1 MLIAAPQRWDEACF
15 AVPVVRAMLASGV
28 GAGVLCAAAQGE
40 FWKTLAGLRVVE
52 FPPQA
57 KPRVLAAELAG
68 KWQAALIW
76 EPGTAA
82 ETCVRA
88 KIPRRL
94 GPQENTLKKF
104 LTHPV
109 PLAAAGRALEHR
121 VRHYLAVAE
130 SLGLETGR
138 AEFFA
143 PVNLGV
149 KREPH
154 SLLLCPDSDFGRSHQ
169 WPLERWVEVGQALL
183 AAGLKLTIA
192 GLPQG
197 DLLGEKLLSR
207 LGGELPFLNAAP
219 RPGLLR
225 LLAAQ
230 ALVLAADGSL
240 PHLSAHVGAVCV
252 TLFGPNDPAWKRPLG
267 RAHATVRQHVECA
280 PCFLAKCPLDGRCQ
294 NQLGVERVLVAARAK
309 IG

>member
-15 AVPVVRAMLASGV
+15 AVPVVRTLLASGV
-28 GAGVLCAAAQGE
+28 GVGVLCAAAQRE
-40 FWKTLAGLRVVE
+40 FWKTITGLNVLD

-57 KPRVLAAELAG
+57 KPRALAAGLAG

-76 EPGTAA
+76 EPGLAA
-82 ETCVRA
+82 EACVRA

-94 GPQENTLKKF
+94 GPQDKPLNKL

-109 PLAAAGRALEHR
+109 PLAAVGRPLEHR
-121 VRHYLAVAE
+121 VRRYLAVAE

-149 KREPH
+149 QREPR
-154 SLLLCPDSDFGRSHQ
+154 SLLLCPDSDFGRSHE
-169 WPLERWVEVGQALL
+169 WPLERWAEVGQTMM

-197 DLLGEKLLSR
+197 NLLGEKLLSR
-207 LGGELPFLNAAP
+207 LGGKLPFFNADP
-219 RPGLLR
+219 RPGMLR

-230 ALVLAADGSL
+230 AVVLVADGSL
-240 PHLSAHVGAVCV
+240 PHLSAHVGAICV

-267 RAHATVRQHVECA
+267 RCHATVRRHVECA
-280 PCFLAKCPLDGRCQ
+280 PCFLATCPLDGRCQ
-294 NQLGVERVLVAARAK
+294 KELTVERVLDAVRERL
-309 IG
+309 G